1 MTQPRTPD
9 MVFVSH
15 ANPED
20 NDFARWLAL
29 QLANEGYPVWCDL
42 TRLLG
47 GEKFWEDIQN
57 AISNR
62 TAKFLFALSR
72 PSNTKSGT
80 LDELNCALG
89 VEKKCKLKDFVITLK
104 LDDLPYDD
112 VYINVQRR
120 NHIDFRSSWASGFS
134 QLLKKLVDENVPK
147 DVRFNP
153 VAVSSWWR
161 SQNEFSAEQGLLQQQ
176 DEHLSNWFPIGGLPS
191 HINRHLVTRDS
202 IGKIEFDAATFRW
215 PAASDSDISFLSFAE
230 AGHFLGQLPPNHII
244 AATEQFSLQSIL
256 ERTAPRGY
264 PALLTAIL
272 RLAWERRMQGTVL
285 STYELSNRAK
295 CFYFL
300 SGQIQENRLYFQG
313 VEGKRAYRDIV
324 GYATRLERKRYWHY
338 GINTKAVLHPVPHYV
353 IKGHV
358 LFSDDGLKLWD
369 SKERLAKARRNQCKN
384 WWNDEWRDRMLAV
397 MTYLADEQGR
407 IPLPLSPSLVAA
419 LSVRPELFVSPVSYL
434 DPDDIVKEEELDDY
448 SFEDEEDGLEADDDS
463 TGSDEPSKDS
473 PEENP

>member
-1 MTQPRTPD
+1 

-134 QLLKKLVDENVPK
+134 QLLKKLVDETVPK

-153 VAVSSWWR
+153 DAVSSWWR

-176 DEHLSNWFPIGGLPS
+176 DEHLSNWFPIGGVPS

-215 PAASDSDISFLSFAE
+215 PAASDSDISSSRSPK
-230 AGHFLGQLPPNHII
+230 LGTSSANSHRTTSLPPQNSS
-244 AATEQFSLQSIL
+244 ACKAFSNGP
-256 ERTAPRGY
+256 PREV
-264 PALLTAIL
+264 I
-272 RLAWERRMQGTVL
+272 RR
-285 STYELSNRAK
+285 
-295 CFYFL
+295 C
-300 SGQIQENRLYFQG
+300 
-313 VEGKRAYRDIV
+313 
-324 GYATRLERKRYWHY
+324 
-338 GINTKAVLHPVPHYV
+338 
-353 IKGHV
+353 
-358 LFSDDGLKLWD
+358 
-369 SKERLAKARRNQCKN
+369 
-384 WWNDEWRDRMLAV
+384 
-397 MTYLADEQGR
+397 
-407 IPLPLSPSLVAA
+407 
-419 LSVRPELFVSPVSYL
+419 
-434 DPDDIVKEEELDDY
+434 
-448 SFEDEEDGLEADDDS
+448 
-463 TGSDEPSKDS
+463 
-473 PEENP
+473 